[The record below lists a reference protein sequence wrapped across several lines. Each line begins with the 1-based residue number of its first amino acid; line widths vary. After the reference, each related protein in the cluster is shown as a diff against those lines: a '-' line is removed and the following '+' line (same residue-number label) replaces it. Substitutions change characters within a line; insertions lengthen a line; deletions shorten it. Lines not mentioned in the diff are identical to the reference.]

1 MLDSIQAYNDRC
13 RYRVW
18 IMQNLSDQLYLAL
31 FCPPAVHGQKPYR
44 QLNPHKLPEIISA
57 NGMDQVGIRSVPNIT
72 CLFYRSS
79 ADAQL

>member
-1 MLDSIQAYNDRC
+1 MLDSIQAYNDIC

-57 NGMDQVGIRSVPNIT
+57 NGMDQVSDQFRI
-72 CLFYRSS
+72 
-79 ADAQL
+79 